1 MTLKSIEIT
10 PIIFLA
16 RRIKRR
22 LKSLINNKKLYKVAV
37 GGFYLESNSFVG
49 GETTLDDFKNQ
60 TFAEGSAIS
69 RNSAGSASEFA
80 GAWDVLIQA
89 ECELIPTLIAYSSP
103 RPPMTKD
110 ALDTITETI
119 LNSIPTDIDGVYL
132 MLHGSAWAHHE
143 DDPEGVLLTKIRQK
157 IGPNKFIAISL
168 DLHAYFTEQMLKAV
182 DIVSAYKTCPHLDL
196 YETGARSAEIL
207 VQALRGEIK
216 PKTVMAIAP
225 MITPPEHHD
234 HNRAPFKTLM
244 DATRKTQSGKVLIAS
259 LLATQPW
266 LNVPELTWKAIFT
279 VDGDVEYGQKQ
290 AQELIDQAWALR
302 KEFLSVTAKPVA
314 IAFEE
319 ALAMGTP
326 TVIADMGDATNGG
339 SLGDSTEVL
348 RVALASK
355 SSGSVAVSITEP
367 KAVLICEKSVGQK
380 VQLTIGSGQP
390 GSYNEKVLVN
400 AKVIATANKKISY
413 THPAALDVVDDP
425 RLSAL
430 IEVDHPTIEIYI
442 VLHSQP
448 VRVIDPVIYELFD
461 LKVGEIGVLQGKSHV
476 SFIPGFARITPRYVL
491 ADTLGPTAANLPS
504 LPFTKR
510 MKPLYPFE
518 DI

>member
-1 MTLKSIEIT
+1 M
-10 PIIFLA
+10 
-16 RRIKRR
+16 
-22 LKSLINNKKLYKVAV
+22 

-49 GETTLDDFKNQ
+49 GATTLDDFKNQ
-60 TFAEGSAIS
+60 TFAMGEAIS

-119 LNSIPTDIDGVYL
+119 LGAIPTDIDGVYL

-143 DDPEGVLLTKIRQK
+143 DDPEGVLLRKIREK
-157 IGPNKFIAISL
+157 IGPDKFIAISL
-168 DLHAYFTEQMLKAV
+168 DLHAYFTEQMLGAV

-207 VQALRGEIK
+207 VQALRGEVK

-244 DATRKTQSGKVLIAS
+244 DATRKTQNGKVLIAS

-266 LNVPELTWKAIFT
+266 LNVPELTWKAIIT
-279 VDGDVEYGQKQ
+279 VDEDVAHGQTE
-290 AQELIDQAWALR
+290 AQNLIDQACALR

-314 IAFEE
+314 LALEE
-319 ALAMGTP
+319 AISMGAP

-348 RVALASK
+348 RAAIESK
-355 SSGSVAVSITEP
+355 SSGSLAISITDLDTP
-367 KAVLICEKSVGQK
+367 LKYQDSIGKK
-380 VQLTIGSGQP
+380 VKLTLGSGGP
-390 GSYNEKVLVN
+390 GSYNEKVLVD
-400 AKVIATANKKISY
+400 AKIIATANKKISY

-425 RLSAL
+425 GLSLL
-430 IEVDHPTIEIYI
+430 IEVDHPTIKIHI
-442 VLHSQP
+442 VVHSQP

-461 LKVGEIGVLQGKSHV
+461 LKVNEIGVLQGKSHV

>member
-1 MTLKSIEIT
+1 M
-10 PIIFLA
+10 
-16 RRIKRR
+16 
-22 LKSLINNKKLYKVAV
+22 

-49 GETTLDDFKNQ
+49 GATTLDDFKNQ
-60 TFAEGSAIS
+60 TFAMGEAIS

-119 LNSIPTDIDGVYL
+119 LGAIPTDIDGVYL

-143 DDPEGVLLTKIRQK
+143 DDPEGVLLRKIREK
-157 IGPNKFIAISL
+157 IGPDKFIAISL
-168 DLHAYFTEQMLKAV
+168 DLHAYFTEQMLGAV

-207 VQALRGEIK
+207 VQALRGEVK

-244 DATRKTQSGKVLIAS
+244 DATRKTQNGKILIAS

-266 LNVPELTWKAIFT
+266 LNVPELTWKAIIT
-279 VDGDVEYGQKQ
+279 VDEDVAHGQTE
-290 AQELIDQAWALR
+290 AQNLIDQAWALR

-314 IAFEE
+314 IALEE
-319 ALAMGTP
+319 AISMDAP

-348 RVALASK
+348 RAAIASK
-355 SSGSVAVSITEP
+355 SSGSLAISITDLDTP
-367 KAVLICEKSVGQK
+367 LKYQDSIGKK
-380 VQLTIGSGQP
+380 VKLALGSGGP
-390 GSYNEKVLVN
+390 GSYNEKVLVD
-400 AKVIATANKKISY
+400 AKIIATANKKISY

-425 RLSAL
+425 GLSLL
-430 IEVDHPTIEIYI
+430 IEVEHPTIKIHI
-442 VLHSQP
+442 VVHSQP

-461 LKVGEIGVLQGKSHV
+461 LKVNDIGVLQGKSHV

>member
-1 MTLKSIEIT
+1 M
-10 PIIFLA
+10 
-16 RRIKRR
+16 
-22 LKSLINNKKLYKVAV
+22 INNKKLYKVAV

-49 GETTLDDFKNQ
+49 GATTLDDFKNQ
-60 TFAEGSAIS
+60 TFAMGEAIS

-119 LNSIPTDIDGVYL
+119 LGAIPTDIDGVYL

-143 DDPEGVLLTKIRQK
+143 DDPEGVLLRKIREK
-157 IGPNKFIAISL
+157 IGPDKFIAISL
-168 DLHAYFTEQMLKAV
+168 DLHAYFTEQMLGAV

-207 VQALRGEIK
+207 VQALRGEVK

-244 DATRKTQSGKVLIAS
+244 DATRKTQNGKVLIAS

-266 LNVPELTWKAIFT
+266 LNVPELTWKAIIT
-279 VDGDVEYGQKQ
+279 VDEDVAHGQTE
-290 AQELIDQAWALR
+290 AQNLIDQAWALR

-314 IAFEE
+314 IALEE
-319 ALAMGTP
+319 AISMDAP

-348 RVALASK
+348 RAAIAST
-355 SSGSVAVSITEP
+355 SSGSLAISITDLDTP
-367 KAVLICEKSVGQK
+367 LKYQDSIGKK
-380 VQLTIGSGQP
+380 VKLTLGSGGP
-390 GSYNEKVLVN
+390 GSYNEKVLVD
-400 AKVIATANKKISY
+400 AKIIATANKKISY

-425 RLSAL
+425 GLSLL
-430 IEVDHPTIEIYI
+430 IEVEHPTIKIHI
-442 VLHSQP
+442 VVHSQP

-461 LKVGEIGVLQGKSHV
+461 LKVNEIGVLQGKSHV

>member
-1 MTLKSIEIT
+1 M
-10 PIIFLA
+10 
-16 RRIKRR
+16 
-22 LKSLINNKKLYKVAV
+22 KSLINNKTLYKVAV

-49 GETTLDDFKNQ
+49 GETSLLDFKNQ
-60 TFAEGSAIS
+60 TFAQGEEIS

-80 GAWDVLIQA
+80 GAWDVLTQA
-89 ECELIPTLIAYSSP
+89 GCELIPTLIAYSSP
-103 RPPMTKD
+103 RPPMTKE

-119 LNSIPTDIDGVYL
+119 LQAIPIDVDGVYL
-132 MLHGSAWAHHE
+132 MLHGSAWTHHE

-207 VQALRGEIK
+207 VQALRGEVK

-266 LNVPELTWKAIFT
+266 LNVPELTWKAIIT

-425 RLSAL
+425 GLSAL

>member
-1 MTLKSIEIT
+1 
-10 PIIFLA
+10 
-16 RRIKRR
+16 
-22 LKSLINNKKLYKVAV
+22 
-37 GGFYLESNSFVG
+37 
-49 GETTLDDFKNQ
+49 
-60 TFAEGSAIS
+60 
-69 RNSAGSASEFA
+69 
-80 GAWDVLIQA
+80 
-89 ECELIPTLIAYSSP
+89 
-103 RPPMTKD
+103 
-110 ALDTITETI
+110 
-119 LNSIPTDIDGVYL
+119 
-132 MLHGSAWAHHE
+132 
-143 DDPEGVLLTKIRQK
+143 
-157 IGPNKFIAISL
+157 
-168 DLHAYFTEQMLKAV
+168 
-182 DIVSAYKTCPHLDL
+182 
-196 YETGARSAEIL
+196 
-207 VQALRGEIK
+207 
-216 PKTVMAIAP
+216 MAIAP

-266 LNVPELTWKAIFT
+266 LNVPELTWKAIIT

-367 KAVLICEKSVGQK
+367 KAVLISEKSVGQK

-425 RLSAL
+425 GLSAL

>member
-1 MTLKSIEIT
+1 M
-10 PIIFLA
+10 
-16 RRIKRR
+16 
-22 LKSLINNKKLYKVAV
+22 KSLINNKTLYKVAV

-49 GETTLDDFKNQ
+49 GETSLLDFKNQ
-60 TFAEGSAIS
+60 TFAQGEEIS

-80 GAWDVLIQA
+80 GAWDVLTQA
-89 ECELIPTLIAYSSP
+89 GCELIPTLIAYSSP
-103 RPPMTKD
+103 RPPMTKE

-119 LNSIPTDIDGVYL
+119 LQAIPIDVDGVYL

-266 LNVPELTWKAIFT
+266 LNVPELTWKAIIT

-425 RLSAL
+425 GLSAL

>member
-1 MTLKSIEIT
+1 M
-10 PIIFLA
+10 
-16 RRIKRR
+16 
-22 LKSLINNKKLYKVAV
+22 KSLINNKTLYKVAV

-49 GETTLDDFKNQ
+49 GETSLLDFKNQ
-60 TFAEGSAIS
+60 TFAQGEGIS

-80 GAWDVLIQA
+80 GAWDVLTQA
-89 ECELIPTLIAYSSP
+89 GCELIPTLIAYSSP
-103 RPPMTKD
+103 RPPMTKE

-119 LNSIPTDIDGVYL
+119 LQAIPIDVDGVYL

-207 VQALRGEIK
+207 VQALRGEVK

-266 LNVPELTWKAIFT
+266 LNVPELTWKAIIT

-425 RLSAL
+425 GLSAL

-476 SFIPGFARITPRYVL
+476 SFIPGFASITPRSVL
-491 ADTLGPTAANLPS
+491 ADTLGPPAAN
-504 LPFTKR
+504 
-510 MKPLYPFE
+510 
-518 DI
+518 

>member
-1 MTLKSIEIT
+1 M
-10 PIIFLA
+10 
-16 RRIKRR
+16 
-22 LKSLINNKKLYKVAV
+22 INNKKLYKVAV

-80 GAWDVLIQA
+80 GAWDVLTQA
-89 ECELIPTLIAYSSP
+89 NCELIPTLIAYSSP
-103 RPPMTKD
+103 RPPMTKE
-110 ALDTITETI
+110 ALDTITKTI
-119 LNSIPTDIDGVYL
+119 LNAIPTDIDGVYL

-168 DLHAYFTEQMLKAV
+168 DLHAYFTEQMLHAV

-207 VQALRGEIK
+207 VQALRGEVK

-244 DATRKTQSGKVLIAS
+244 DATRKTQNGKVLIAS

-266 LNVPELTWKAIFT
+266 LNVPELTWKAIIT
-279 VDGDVEYGQKQ
+279 VDGDIEYGQSQ
-290 AQELIDQAWALR
+290 AQNLIDQAWALR

-314 IAFEE
+314 LAFEE
-319 ALAMGTP
+319 ALAMDAP

-355 SSGSVAVSITEP
+355 SSGSIAISITEP
-367 KAVLICEKSVGQK
+367 SAVITSQSSIGKR
-380 VQLTIGSGQP
+380 VQLTLGSGEP
-390 GSYNEKVLVN
+390 GSYNERVLVH
-400 AKVIATANKKISY
+400 AKVIATVNEKISY
-413 THPAALDVVDDP
+413 THPAALDVIDDP
-425 RLSAL
+425 GLSAL
-430 IEVDHPTIEIYI
+430 IEVDHPTIKIYI

-461 LKVGEIGVLQGKSHV
+461 LKVNEIGVLQGKSHV

>member
-1 MTLKSIEIT
+1 M
-10 PIIFLA
+10 
-16 RRIKRR
+16 
-22 LKSLINNKKLYKVAV
+22 KSLINNKTLYKVAV

-49 GETTLDDFKNQ
+49 GETSLLDFKNQ
-60 TFAEGSAIS
+60 TFAQGEEIS

-80 GAWDVLIQA
+80 GAWDVLTQA
-89 ECELIPTLIAYSSP
+89 GCELIPTLIAYSSP
-103 RPPMTKD
+103 RPPMTKE

-119 LNSIPTDIDGVYL
+119 LQAIPIDVDGVYL

-207 VQALRGEIK
+207 VQALRGEVK

-266 LNVPELTWKAIFT
+266 LNVPELTWKAIIT

-355 SSGSVAVSITEP
+355 NSGSVAVSITEP

-425 RLSAL
+425 GLSAL

>member
-1 MTLKSIEIT
+1 M
-10 PIIFLA
+10 
-16 RRIKRR
+16 
-22 LKSLINNKKLYKVAV
+22 KSLINNKTLYKVAV

-49 GETTLDDFKNQ
+49 GETSLLDFKNQ
-60 TFAEGSAIS
+60 TFAQGEEIS

-80 GAWDVLIQA
+80 GAWDVLTQA
-89 ECELIPTLIAYSSP
+89 GCELIPTLIAYSSP
-103 RPPMTKD
+103 RPPMTKE

-119 LNSIPTDIDGVYL
+119 LQAIPIDVDGVYL

-266 LNVPELTWKAIFT
+266 LNVPELTWKAIIT

-355 SSGSVAVSITEP
+355 NSGSVAVSITEP

-425 RLSAL
+425 GLSAL

>member
-1 MTLKSIEIT
+1 M
-10 PIIFLA
+10 
-16 RRIKRR
+16 
-22 LKSLINNKKLYKVAV
+22 INNKKLYKVAV

-49 GETTLDDFKNQ
+49 GATTLDDFKNQ
-60 TFAEGSAIS
+60 TFAMGEAIS

-119 LNSIPTDIDGVYL
+119 LGAIPTDIDGVYL

-143 DDPEGVLLTKIRQK
+143 DDPEGVLLRKIREK
-157 IGPNKFIAISL
+157 IGPDKFIAISL
-168 DLHAYFTEQMLKAV
+168 DLHAYFTEQMLGAV

-207 VQALRGEIK
+207 VQALRGEVK

-244 DATRKTQSGKVLIAS
+244 DATRKTQNGKILIAS

-266 LNVPELTWKAIFT
+266 LNVPELTWKAIIT
-279 VDGDVEYGQKQ
+279 VDEDVAHGQTE
-290 AQELIDQAWALR
+290 AQNLIDQAWALR

-314 IAFEE
+314 LALEE
-319 ALAMGTP
+319 AISMGAP
-326 TVIADMGDATNGG
+326 TVIAYMGDATNGG

-348 RVALASK
+348 RAAIESK
-355 SSGSVAVSITEP
+355 SSGSLAISITDLDTP
-367 KAVLICEKSVGQK
+367 LKYQDSIGKK
-380 VQLTIGSGQP
+380 VKLALGSGGP
-390 GSYNEKVLVN
+390 GSYNEKVLVD
-400 AKVIATANKKISY
+400 AKIIATANKKISY

-425 RLSAL
+425 GLSLL
-430 IEVDHPTIEIYI
+430 IEVEHPTIKIHI
-442 VLHSQP
+442 VVHSQP

-461 LKVGEIGVLQGKSHV
+461 LKVNDIGVLQGKSHV

>member
-1 MTLKSIEIT
+1 
-10 PIIFLA
+10 
-16 RRIKRR
+16 
-22 LKSLINNKKLYKVAV
+22 LINNKKLYKVAV

-49 GETTLDDFKNQ
+49 GATTLDDFKNQ
-60 TFAEGSAIS
+60 TFAMGEAIS

-119 LNSIPTDIDGVYL
+119 LGAIPTDIDGVYL

-143 DDPEGVLLTKIRQK
+143 DDPEGVLLRKIREK
-157 IGPNKFIAISL
+157 IGPDKFIAISL
-168 DLHAYFTEQMLKAV
+168 DLHAYFTEQMLGAV

-207 VQALRGEIK
+207 VQALRGEVK

-244 DATRKTQSGKVLIAS
+244 DATRKTQNGKILIAS

-266 LNVPELTWKAIFT
+266 LNVPELTWKAIIT
-279 VDGDVEYGQKQ
+279 VDEDVAHGQTE
-290 AQELIDQAWALR
+290 AQNLIDQAWALR

-314 IAFEE
+314 IALEE
-319 ALAMGTP
+319 AISMDAP

-348 RVALASK
+348 RAAIASK
-355 SSGSVAVSITEP
+355 SSGSLAISITDLDTP
-367 KAVLICEKSVGQK
+367 LKYQDSIGKK
-380 VQLTIGSGQP
+380 VKLALGSGGP
-390 GSYNEKVLVN
+390 GSYNEKVLVD
-400 AKVIATANKKISY
+400 AKIIATANKKISY

-425 RLSAL
+425 GLSLL
-430 IEVDHPTIEIYI
+430 IEVEHPTIKIHI
-442 VLHSQP
+442 VVHSQP

-461 LKVGEIGVLQGKSHV
+461 LKVNDIGVLQGKSHV

>member
-1 MTLKSIEIT
+1 M
-10 PIIFLA
+10 
-16 RRIKRR
+16 
-22 LKSLINNKKLYKVAV
+22 

-49 GETTLDDFKNQ
+49 GETSLLDFKNQ
-60 TFAEGSAIS
+60 TFAQGDEIS
-69 RNSAGSASEFA
+69 RTSAGSASEFA
-80 GAWDVLIQA
+80 GAWDVLA
-89 ECELIPTLIAYSSP
+89 EANCKLIPTLIAYSSP
-103 RPPMTKD
+103 RPPMTKE

-119 LNSIPTDIDGVYL
+119 LQAIPIDVDGVYL

-266 LNVPELTWKAIFT
+266 LNVPELTWKAIIT

-367 KAVLICEKSVGQK
+367 EAVLICAKSVGQK
-380 VQLTIGSGQP
+380 VQLTIGSGQL
-390 GSYNEKVLVN
+390 GSYNEKVFVN

-425 RLSAL
+425 GLSAL

>member
-1 MTLKSIEIT
+1 M
-10 PIIFLA
+10 
-16 RRIKRR
+16 
-22 LKSLINNKKLYKVAV
+22 INNKTLYKVAV

-49 GETTLDDFKNQ
+49 GETSLLDFKNQ
-60 TFAEGSAIS
+60 TFAQGEEIS

-80 GAWDVLIQA
+80 GAWDVLTQA
-89 ECELIPTLIAYSSP
+89 GCELIPTLIAYSSP
-103 RPPMTKD
+103 RPPMTKE

-119 LNSIPTDIDGVYL
+119 LQAIPIDVDGVYL

-266 LNVPELTWKAIFT
+266 LNVPELTWKAIIT

-355 SSGSVAVSITEP
+355 NSGSVAVSITEP

-425 RLSAL
+425 GLSAL